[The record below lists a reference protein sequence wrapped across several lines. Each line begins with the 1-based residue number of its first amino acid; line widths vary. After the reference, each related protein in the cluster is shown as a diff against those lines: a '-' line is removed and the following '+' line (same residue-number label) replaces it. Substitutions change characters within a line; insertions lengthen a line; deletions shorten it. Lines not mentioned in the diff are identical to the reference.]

1 MKYENLHNYLFNLLG
16 QGELIFSK
24 DSALK
29 ALGVT
34 DAALRNSI
42 KRQVAAKNIK
52 RLMQGYYLIIPP
64 EYQKMSSVPPELFIN
79 DLMKQLRIPYYVSLL
94 SAASFH
100 GATHQAVQIFQ
111 VMVKQP
117 IKAIS
122 LERTRI
128 QFYFNKKLE
137 AIPTEL
143 LKTDRGPLTISTV
156 EATALELVRYI
167 QQSGNLN
174 HVATVLA
181 EIGEKIDKNL
191 LVETAE
197 LFPLITIQRL
207 GYLLEILD
215 YQTLSKSLAQYLLI
229 KKPLFYSPLSPGK
242 VDFTAKKS
250 KKWHLIINEN
260 VEPDL

>member
-1 MKYENLHNYLFNLLG
+1 MKYENLRGYLFDLLG
-16 QGELIFSK
+16 QGDLIFSK
-24 DSALK
+24 NAALK

-42 KRQVAAKNIK
+42 KRQVVAKNIK
-52 RLMQGYYLIIPP
+52 RLMRGHYLIIPS
-64 EYQKMSSVPPELFIN
+64 EYQKMGSVPPELFID
-79 DLMKQLRIPYYVSLL
+79 DLMKQLHIPYYVSLL

-111 VMVKQP
+111 VMVKQSIQP
-117 IKAIS
+117 IT

-137 AIPTEL
+137 SIPTEL
-143 LKTDRGPLTISTV
+143 LKTDRGLLTISTV
-156 EATALELVRYI
+156 EATALELVRYV

-191 LVETAE
+191 LVESAE
-197 LFPLITIQRL
+197 LFPLITSQRL
-207 GYLLEILD
+207 GYLLEILG
-215 YQTLSKSLAQYLLI
+215 YQAVSTSLAQYLLI
-229 KKPLFYSPLSPGK
+229 KKPLVYSPLSPGK
-242 VDFTAKKS
+242 VDFTSKKS
-250 KKWHLIINEN
+250 RKWHLIINEK